1 MAAVFAIT
9 EVVGSLGV
17 TIPPIEIVDAGA
29 MWGGEPPYAPLVRSG
44 VGRVVGFE
52 PVQSECDRLNSMNR
66 QGERYLPYFIGDGTE
81 RTFYLTNRSMTASLY
96 EPNMPL
102 LRRFQQLDEVT
113 RVVETPRVQ
122 TRRLDDIPEIE
133 SIDLLKAD
141 VQGAEL
147 DLLKGAERLLEGV
160 QVIQLEVEFLP
171 MYKGQPL
178 FADIDIHLRA
188 RGFVLHSFV
197 DLQGR
202 CFRPVM
208 VNNDPTKTWRQHLYA
223 DAVYV
228 RDFMEWKKLSPERLL
243 KTAAILHECFHSV
256 DIAALALQH
265 YQDRTGVRIWD
276 RYITRL
282 TGSLMPQTPL
292 E

>member
-1 MAAVFAIT
+1 MAAVFGIIDILAP
-9 EVVGSLGV
+9 LGV
-17 TIPPIEIVDAGA
+17 TMPMIDIVDAGA
-29 MWGGEPPYAPLVRSG
+29 MWGGDPPYAPMIRAG
-44 VGRVVGFE
+44 FGRVVGFE
-52 PVQSECDRLNSMNR
+52 PVQSECDKLNSMNR
-66 QGERYLPYFIGDGTE
+66 KGERYLPYFIGDGTE
-81 RTFYLTNRSMTASLY
+81 RTFYLTSRTMTASLY

-113 RVVETPRVQ
+113 RVVETTQVQ
-122 TRRLDDIPEIE
+122 TKRLDDVPEIE
-133 SIDLLKAD
+133 AINLLKAD

-147 DLLKGAERLLEGV
+147 DLLKGADRLLKDV
-160 QVIQLEVEFLP
+160 LVTQLEVEFLP

-178 FADIDIHLRA
+178 FADIDIHLRS

-202 CFRPVM
+202 CFRPIM
-208 VNNDPTKTWRQHLYA
+208 LNNDPTKTWRQHLYA

-228 RDFMEWKKLSPERLL
+228 RDFMEWKGLSPEQLL

-265 YQDRTGVRIWD
+265 YQQRTGVPIWD
-276 RYITRL
+276 TYIRRL
-282 TGSLMPQTPL
+282 TGSLQPMTPL